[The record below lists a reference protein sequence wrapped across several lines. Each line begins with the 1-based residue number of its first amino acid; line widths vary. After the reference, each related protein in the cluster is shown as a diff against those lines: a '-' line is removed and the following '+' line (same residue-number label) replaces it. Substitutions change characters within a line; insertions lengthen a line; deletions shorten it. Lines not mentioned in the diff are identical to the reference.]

1 MWQKVCPPS
10 RSFLC
15 RAFLL
20 PNDLIGL
27 SPWWI
32 FEVNLMDS
40 GNVYL
45 TCTKTLNVLLKK
57 SKLMEIQPNLLG
69 ERWEKIIKLHFNAWI
84 KDKRFWLNH
93 FGASEIQDSFKQRW
107 KLNPNL
113 SRDQIKVALCFHF
126 IVPSEPIIMSTV
138 CCGLWIF
145 MQRRRFKDRKATF
158 DNNHTHQC
166 RERLPPSGTLRGA
179 KQMIF
184 SGKFKQSFSFFLFS
198 FWTLN
203 AQLWDWV
210 VFHLWARPLE
220 CKLLT
225 AHT

>member
-15 RAFLL
+15 KALLL

-27 SPWWI
+27 FPWWI
-32 FEVNLMDS
+32 FEVNVMDS
-40 GNVYL
+40 GNIYL

-57 SKLMEIQPNLLG
+57 TPTSQWKCSQTSLG
-69 ERWEKIIKLHFNAWI
+69 RDERKILKLHLNVWI
-84 KDKRFWLNH
+84 KDKCVWLNH
-93 FGASEIQDSFKQRW
+93 FGTSEIQDSFKQRW

-166 RERLPPSGTLRGA
+166 RERLPPSGTLRGT

-184 SGKFKQSFSFFLFS
+184 SGKFNLS
-198 FWTLN
+198 
-203 AQLWDWV
+203 
-210 VFHLWARPLE
+210 
-220 CKLLT
+220 
-225 AHT
+225 